1 MDIEKKQQEQTA
13 GDNATQN
20 QIIGDNSSQIVVD
33 TQVNTF
39 NQTNVTVTGVPYSD
53 IISLT
58 TTVSAQATQQ
68 AVAMCTQVAEATVR
82 TRMEAFKNVWE
93 PRITGMENVVNNL
106 IDPKFQFMIRDA
118 NITAAKSS
126 RDEDLDMLAELLA
139 CHIEK
144 GQNVKIDAGINHA
157 INIVNEVDLDSLCA
171 LTVVLAILNII
182 PTTGNIKK
190 GLDILNGLYSKLL
203 TIDLPEGAAW
213 IDNLNVV
220 GAINLLGGNF
230 DKLGNILSRSLN
242 GYVCTGILDG
252 TEDHKQAMGILEKN
266 GLPKD
271 YFVPNECLPDYLRL
285 PLTNTRELNP
295 ELKPILDL
303 YSKDKK
309 LQDTAKNNF
318 MNMWDSYEVLKK
330 IKEWFNNIPIY
341 FRINSVGKALAQTNA
356 KRCYP
361 EFPDLI

>member
-1 MDIEKKQQEQTA
+1 MEIYKDQQEQKA

-20 QIIGDNSSQIVVD
+20 QIIGDNSSQVVVD
-33 TQVNTF
+33 TF
-39 NQTNVTVTGVPYSD
+39 NQTNVTVTGIPYSD

-58 TTVSAQATQQ
+58 TIVSAQVTQQ
-68 AVAMCTQVAEATVR
+68 ALAMCTQVAEASAR

-126 RDEDLDMLAELLA
+126 RNEDLNMLAELLA

-144 GQNVKIDAGINHA
+144 GQDVKIDAGINHA
-157 INIVNEVDLDSLCA
+157 IGIVNEVDLDSLCA
-171 LTVVLAILNII
+171 LTVVLAILNTG
-182 PTTGNIKK
+182 PSVGNIKE
-190 GLDILNGLYSKLL
+190 GLDILNDLYSKLL
-203 TIDLPEGAAW
+203 TIDLPEGVAW

-220 GAINLLGGNF
+220 GAINLFSGEF
-230 DKLGNILSRSLN
+230 HKLDRILSKLLD
-242 GYVCTGILDG
+242 GYICIGILIG
-252 TEDHKQAMGILEKN
+252 TEDHKKAIDILEKN
-266 GLPKD
+266 GFSKNNL
-271 YFVPNECLPDYLRL
+271 VPNECLPDYLRL
-285 PLTNTRELNP
+285 PLSNTSNLKP

-309 LQDTAKNNF
+309 LLDIAKNNF
-318 MNMWDSYEVLKK
+318 MNMWDSYESLKK
-330 IKEWFNNIPIY
+330 IKEWFNNITVY

>member
-39 NQTNVTVTGVPYSD
+39 NQTNVTVTGIPYSD
-53 IISLT
+53 IVSLT
-58 TTVSAQATQQ
+58 TTVSAQVTQQ

-144 GQNVKIDAGINHA
+144 GQNVKIDAGINRA
-157 INIVNEVDLDSLCA
+157 ISIVNEVDLDSLCA
-171 LTVVLAILNII
+171 LTVVLAILNTI
-182 PTTGNIKK
+182 PNTGNIKE
-190 GLDILNGLYSKLL
+190 GLDTLNGLYSKLL
-203 TIDLPEGAAW
+203 IIDLPEGTAW

-220 GAINLLGGNF
+220 GAINLLSEDFNKL
-230 DKLGNILSRSLN
+230 DKILLQMLD
-242 GYVCTGILDG
+242 GYICAGILIG
-252 TEDHKQAMGILEKN
+252 TEEHKKAIDILGKN
-266 GLPKD
+266 GFSKNSL
-271 YFVPNECLPDYLRL
+271 VPNECLPDYLRL
-285 PLTNTRELNP
+285 PLSDTSKLKP

-330 IKEWFNNIPIY
+330 IKEWFNNIPVY

>member
-58 TTVSAQATQQ
+58 TTVSAQVTQQ
-68 AVAMCTQVAEATVR
+68 AVAMCTQVAETTVR

-93 PRITGMENVVNNL
+93 PRITGMENVVNSL
-106 IDPKFQFMIRDA
+106 IDPKFHFMIRDA

-126 RDEDLDMLAELLA
+126 RNEDLEMLAELLA

-144 GQNVKIDAGINHA
+144 GKDIKIDAGINRA
-157 INIVNEVDLDSLCA
+157 ISIVNEVDLDSLCA

-182 PTTGNIKK
+182 PTAGKLRE
-190 GLDILNGLYSKLL
+190 GLNTLNRLYSKLL
-203 TIDLPEGAAW
+203 TIDLPKGVAW
-213 IDNLNVV
+213 VDNLSVV
-220 GAINLLGGNF
+220 GAINFLDGNF
-230 DKLGNILSRSLN
+230 NKLDNILSQTLN
-242 GYVCTGILDG
+242 GYICTGVIAG
-252 TEDHKQAMGILEKN
+252 TEEYRQVIEILEKN
-266 GLPKD
+266 GLSKD
-271 YFVPNECLPDYLRL
+271 YLVINECLPDYLCL
-285 PLTNTRELNP
+285 PLPYTGKLKP

-330 IKEWFNNIPIY
+330 IKEWFNNIPVY